1 MSEVTREEFDALVA
15 RVAAMDDRTS
25 AQFGHI
31 FVELHNINAKLSN
44 HDEQFANIGRRFDSV
59 DTKLDEIIGRLP

>member
-15 RVAAMDDRTS
+15 RVTAMDDRTS

-31 FVELHNINAKLSN
+31 FVELHNINAKLRG
-44 HDEQFANIGRRFDSV
+44 HDEEFANI
-59 DTKLDEIIGRLP
+59 DTKLDEIIRRLP